1 MSVVHGHSGESPVG
15 GGEDPRTPSA
25 SLAVEAMGQVFQLC
39 ELRRRLRFETV
50 KFQESSEGEKAL
62 KANEEETALPHAV
75 LRSYATPS
83 QEQKA
88 LKA

>member
-1 MSVVHGHSGESPVG
+1 MG

-50 KFQESSEGEKAL
+50 KFQEPSEGEKAL
-62 KANEEETALPHAV
+62 KANEEETALPYTAKLHKHGG
-75 LRSYATPS
+75 R
-83 QEQKA
+83 EKKA